1 MYFNSDVKTRRKNN
15 SHWIIL
21 TFVPLRPYA
30 ISFLGL
36 LSLTLMPKSER
47 NLETSLYL
55 TPLFKTSVDAR
66 VEGLVSNWI
75 IWKIGAVILF
85 KRNIAEKDVAGHIR
99 FVLWTVIF
107 LFVRLWEFPKV
118 KKNKQDSL
126 QTF

>member
-21 TFVPLRPYA
+21 TFVQLRPYA

-85 KRNIAEKDVAGHIR
+85 KRNIAEKDVCRAHTFHSLDCNFSFCTTLGI
-99 FVLWTVIF
+99 
-107 LFVRLWEFPKV
+107 PKG
-118 KKNKQDSL
+118 KKE
-126 QTF
+126 